1 MGKRAEVRRENK
13 DINRPVLFNRINF
26 MAVYLMGIYLPNILY
41 LSVKFDIA
49 EISLSRIGWRMD
61 GFPFLLV
68 YCGLTIPFMLFE
80 AFSYSGY
87 LLKGKGVV
95 RAAFIVVCAI
105 LCGGVFF
112 PYGESDPEIFLV
124 LHRITGTIGAIVL
137 LTVTAYLL
145 FSYCAVHKIKKTLC
159 ICINV
164 FYLIFFGLM
173 VQAFF
178 TTGTTAIFETAST
191 YINMVILFALN
202 LFESRSRACY

>member
-1 MGKRAEVRRENK
+1 MGKRDEVRRENK

-26 MAVYLMGIYLPNILY
+26 MAVYLIGIYLPYILY

-87 LLKGKGVV
+87 LPKRKGVV
-95 RAAFIVVCAI
+95 RAAFIVGCTI

-112 PYGESDPEIFLV
+112 PYGESDPEIFLI
-124 LHRITGTIGAIVL
+124 LHRVTGTIGAIVL
-137 LTVTAYLL
+137 LSATAYLL
-145 FSYCAVHKIKKTLC
+145 FSYCAAHKIKKTLC

-164 FYLIFFGLM
+164 FYLIFFGFLRLSY
-173 VQAFF
+173 
-178 TTGTTAIFETAST
+178 GKIPDG
-191 YINMVILFALN
+191 
-202 LFESRSRACY
+202 

>member
-1 MGKRAEVRRENK
+1 MGKRDEVRRENK

-26 MAVYLMGIYLPNILY
+26 MAVYLIGIYLPYILY

-49 EISLSRIGWRMD
+49 EISLSRIGWRMN

-87 LLKGKGVV
+87 LPEGKGVV
-95 RAAFIVVCAI
+95 RAAFIVGCAI

-112 PYGESDPEIFLV
+112 PYGESDPEIFLI
-124 LHRITGTIGAIVL
+124 LHRVTGTIGAIVL

-145 FSYCAVHKIKKTLC
+145 FSYCAAHKIKKTLC

-164 FYLIFFGLM
+164 FYFIFFGLM
-173 VQAFF
+173 VQAF
-178 TTGTTAIFETAST
+178 
-191 YINMVILFALN
+191 
-202 LFESRSRACY
+202 SRRVRRRSSKQLLPT

>member
-1 MGKRAEVRRENK
+1 MGKRDEVRRKNK

-26 MAVYLMGIYLPNILY
+26 MAVYLIGIYLPYILY

-68 YCGLTIPFMLFE
+68 Y
-80 AFSYSGY
+80 
-87 LLKGKGVV
+87 
-95 RAAFIVVCAI
+95 
-105 LCGGVFF
+105 
-112 PYGESDPEIFLV
+112 
-124 LHRITGTIGAIVL
+124 
-137 LTVTAYLL
+137 
-145 FSYCAVHKIKKTLC
+145 C